1 MLKSLLVLLNDERR
15 THSASDLAR
24 SWAASHKALVVGLTV
39 LDIESLCGDE
49 PFLSSDMSA
58 KEQHDQAL
66 LDEARA
72 KLKHAQ
78 ERFQQSCSQAGIQT
92 QSLTEGGRPADVIA
106 REAQRY
112 DLVLVDHPRS
122 PAALGSLNSDQL
134 TTVVKHCPRPLVV
147 VPDRASTETDV
158 VIAYDGSLPAARAV
172 QTFAQSGLAAGR
184 EIRVVSAAE
193 GYVTA
198 ARRVD
203 RAVDYLKLHDIPAKA
218 VPIVSEEDPAAV
230 ILNHLSVYPTG
241 LLVMGT
247 FGQNMVREVLFG
259 SVTRRLIQH
268 CPVPV
273 FLGH

>member
-24 SWAASHKALVVGLTV
+24 SWAASHKALAVGLTV

-58 KEQHDQAL
+58 KELHDQAL

-72 KLKHAQ
+72 KLGHVQ
-78 ERFQQSCSQAGIQT
+78 ERFQQSCAQRGIQA
-92 QSLTEGGRPADVIA
+92 QALTEEGRPADVIA
-106 REAQRY
+106 REAQRC
-112 DLVLVDHPRS
+112 DLVLVDHPRT

-134 TTVVKHCPRPLVV
+134 MAVVKHCPRPLVV
-147 VPDRASTETDV
+147 VPDRASTATDV
-158 VIAYDGSLPAARAV
+158 VIAYDGNLPAARAV
-172 QTFAQSGLAAGR
+172 QAFAQSGLAAGR

-193 GYVTA
+193 EYVA
-198 ARRVD
+198 ATRRVD
-203 RAVDYLKLHDIPAKA
+203 RAVDYLQRHDIPAKA

-230 ILNHLSVYPTG
+230 ILDHLSVYPTG

-247 FGQNMVREVLFG
+247 FGQNIVREVLFG
-259 SVTRRLIQH
+259 SVTRRLIRH

-273 FLGH
+273 FLDH